1 MDEFSNSSGGV
12 VHLRLAV
19 FVRVLWNGGVQ
30 RTAIESVRALKS
42 LGSDCDLIFIRR
54 AFSTYGLP
62 AGTRILF
69 DQNMEGRRRWSSL
82 LWLLTSIFARHR
94 GRDATVDLDLMA
106 RACRVAREY
115 DLVIYVDQ
123 WAALIGLW
131 NKILF
136 GRPFVLFLH
145 EFFRRP
151 PSRRLYPVL
160 MIPAVVYDHTIIAL
174 ANSVITSSS
183 YNYQIVS
190 SKRQRV
196 WLARLGCAEAASH
209 QTERKRQVLSLTL
222 WDRGRKPWIYLEMAK
237 NVPNVE
243 FIMAGAWTEQDYK
256 EEIKTIAK
264 QLPNVRITGEIS
276 EEQRERLLEESL
288 VYLRFGWSE
297 RGPGMGGLEALGH
310 GCIVVANSDLG
321 ISEILTNGIDGF
333 IVNKVD
339 PTEVS
344 ALLRDILSY
353 SPSRLEAIGSAARAL
368 CRRMSWEEHARV
380 LLQAISELQS
390 ATTGGEKHVE
400 PTVL

>member
-1 MDEFSNSSGGV
+1 M
-12 VHLRLAV
+12 RIAV
-19 FVRVLWNGGVQ
+19 LVRVLWNGGVQ
-30 RTAIESVRALKS
+30 RAAIEGVRGLKK
-42 LGSDCDLIFIRR
+42 LGKDCDLIFVRR
-54 AFSTYGLP
+54 AFSSYELA

-69 DQNMEGRRRWSSL
+69 DEDSEGRRRWSSL
-82 LWLLTSIFARHR
+82 LWLVTSIFAKHR

-115 DLVIYVDQ
+115 DSVIYVDQ

-136 GRPFVLFLH
+136 GRPFALFLH

-151 PSRRLYPVL
+151 PSGRLYPVL
-160 MIPAVVYDHTIIAL
+160 MISATVYDHLVIAL
-174 ANSVITSSS
+174 ADAVITSSN

-196 WLARLGCAEAASH
+196 LLARLGCAEATSS

-222 WDRGRKPWIYLEMAK
+222 WDRGRKPSIYLEIAK
-237 NVPNVE
+237 NVPNAE
-243 FIMAGAWTEQDYK
+243 FIMAGGWTEQDYE
-256 EEIKTIAK
+256 EEIKTLAR

-276 EEQRERLLEESL
+276 EEERERLLEESL

-310 GCIVVANSDLG
+310 GCIVVANSELG
-321 ISEILTNGIDGF
+321 ISEIVTNGIDGF

-344 ALLRDILSY
+344 ALLRDILSS

-390 ATTGGEKHVE
+390 GTTGGEKHVE